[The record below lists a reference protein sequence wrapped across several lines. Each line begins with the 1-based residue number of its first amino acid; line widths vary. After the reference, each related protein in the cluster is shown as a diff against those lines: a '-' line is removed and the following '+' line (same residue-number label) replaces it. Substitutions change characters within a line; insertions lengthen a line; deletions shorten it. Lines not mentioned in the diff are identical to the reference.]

1 MKKYNEGYTL
11 PFVLVVFLIISLVA
25 VSILTVAVHNLH
37 GQKESVKR
45 MQAQY
50 VAQGAIEAVNARLC
64 AELDDDRTLSGTS
77 PETTLATLL
86 DEICKQIYK
95 AESANKVYRDPEA
108 EVSFTPDN
116 NASPDGAFSC
126 TFHMVSASGS
136 VQVVSRI
143 KLTGIIASS
152 SQDMG
157 ATILYTFTNPQITFE
172 SYQIMTITGNGGG
185 K

>member
-50 VAQGAIEAVNARLC
+50 VAQGAIEAVNAQFC
-64 AELDDDRTLSGTS
+64 DDLAKRTLNGTS
-77 PETTLATLL
+77 PAAAIAGLM
-86 DEICKQIYK
+86 DEVCGRIHK
-95 AESANKVYRDPEA
+95 ADSANKVYRDPEA
-108 EVSFTPDN
+108 AVSFAPDN
-116 NASPDGAFSC
+116 ETAPDGPFSC
-126 TFHMVSASGS
+126 TLHMVSASGG

-143 KLTGIIASS
+143 RLTGTIASS
-152 SQDMG
+152 SQQDG
-157 ATILYTFTNPQITFE
+157 TILYTFTNPKITFE
-172 SYQIMTITGNGGG
+172 SYQIMTIAGNGGG
-185 K
+185 T